1 MQRQASKSQAAC
13 RHDGSGDRV
22 SRRNVFSRGKKK
34 CAASARLVERAGM
47 YSHCPS
53 RMIASARRADSIIAA
68 QGEALNRMLGKTHD
82 MQGVTRRYQSV
93 YSDGWQSLK
102 ILRRRLQCESPRA
115 TADTRIFIRRL
126 HVKTANHPASG
137 GYPHTDHCRL
147 ARQHPGISEVLTSHM
162 GCKSQPKPP
171 IYRTRYRTTP
181 YNTSVQLRGSTCSRF
196 LVLNPYSEQDCSCE
210 APAGYCGWTHGGRHP
225 LPLQATAAGRMYGGR
240 HPLPLLR
247 PTFASAQVP
256 SLIMGGPCGT
266 TNGWPMRDYPFGPSL
281 WLSLLPLHD
290 YMIMELVTEAGQGWV
305 C

>member
-34 CAASARLVERAGM
+34 CAASARLVERACM

-53 RMIASARRADSIIAA
+53 WMIASARRADSIIAA

-225 LPLQATAAGRMYGGR
+225 LPL
-240 HPLPLLR
+240 LR